1 MELVSCVSWV
11 RLSVRL
17 RLVPSLHE
25 SCLLSRAALDVPT
38 PANANADKTAGT
50 RTSVDLR
57 NRRIPTPPKL
67 ANRSAPCTGAHSLF
81 STTVV
86 PQIKR
91 MGTSLVGL
99 AKHGTPS
106 WANPDAC
113 AWGSAEPFPDRPF
126 TSTISATV
134 PCERRGPI

>member
-25 SCLLSRAALDVPT
+25 SRLLSSAALDVPT

-57 NRRIPTPPKL
+57 NRRMPTSPQTGSRIGSL
-67 ANRSAPCTGAHSLF
+67 YRSALTILHQSGPPNQANGHFSGRVSKAGNSKLGKPGCLRLGFGGALSGPTIHEYDF
-81 STTVV
+81 WNTT
-86 PQIKR
+86 
-91 MGTSLVGL
+91 L
-99 AKHGTPS
+99 
-106 WANPDAC
+106 
-113 AWGSAEPFPDRPF
+113 
-126 TSTISATV
+126 
-134 PCERRGPI
+134 

>member
-57 NRRIPTPPKL
+57 NRRIPTPP
-67 ANRSAPCTGAHSLF
+67 NWIT
-81 STTVV
+81 
-86 PQIKR
+86 
-91 MGTSLVGL
+91 
-99 AKHGTPS
+99 
-106 WANPDAC
+106 
-113 AWGSAEPFPDRPF
+113 DRPP
-126 TSTISATV
+126 V
-134 PCERRGPI
+134 PKHTHYSPPQSSPKSSEWALLWSG